1 MLKQLEPMLMQIDP
15 LAIATLI
22 VVVVISSMRLLHGA
36 WPWEAGKT
44 WYRTRPAVEYVA
56 KLRSVNRQPMLQQL
70 ASVDTSKLQQLA
82 SVDTSKL
89 QQLAGV
95 DTSNDSFDRNR
106 IVRDNSLANEG
117 LATAVVPLKTENLK
131 KTLRKLKESD
141 RPAAKPQEE
150 GPAVVTSPP

>member
-56 KLRSVNRQPMLQQL
+56 KLQSVNRQPM
-70 ASVDTSKLQQLA
+70 LQQLA